1 MLNVPDSISS
11 ARERESGFRRA
22 LSEAELTPHLLRT
35 APGGADLD
43 PALGRYLDR
52 YGCPDGIFAFSDLL
66 ALDAACCRRGAA
78 SGSRRTSGSSALT
91 ISSRTSACPS
101 PLSSVSADKTLET
114 SLAVDRLLACIRGEQ
129 PQQTLIRIPVHLE
142 LRESSL

>member
-35 APGGADLD
+35 APDGADLE

-66 ALDAACCRRGAA
+66 ALDAACCLQGRGIRIPQDVRLIGFDDIL
-78 SGSRRTSGSSALT
+78 SHIR
-91 ISSRTSACPS
+91 PPF

-114 SLAVDRLLACIRGEQ
+114 SLAVDRLLACIRGEA